1 MRAVIFSQNIEV
13 ATKLAIQIKS
23 LCSINRIC
31 FFTEID
37 NNIHFLENG
46 DADIVFLDIV
56 DELTNWQH
64 LYKKMLIANEKIKIV
79 LLCSDNRY
87 AVKAYEIGAFDYIIK
102 PVSDIRLIKLL
113 KRLLNSE

>member
-1 MRAVIFSQNIEV
+1 MRAVIFTENIEV

-31 FFTEID
+31 FFTEIED
-37 NNIHFLENG
+37 NIHFLENG
-46 DADIVFLDIV
+46 NDDIVFLDIE

-64 LYKKMLIANEKIKIV
+64 IFKKMLNVNEKIKIV
-79 LLCSDNRY
+79 LLCNDNRY

-102 PVSDIRLIKLL
+102 PVSDIRLKKLL
-113 KRLLNSE
+113 KRL